1 MALLYYHLTIISSF
15 VLWGCQ
21 ILYNINKLIKQYEYQ
36 ERKELVNMDIIL
48 KSILR
53 PPNTISDRRYYNRY
67 NYDYYYGFPFTIIV
81 NSIIWYG
88 IFTLLTNIIGKTKGL
103 TTRNILFSMHYQ
115 RLMQG
120 KGKVPNNI

>member
-53 PPNTISDRRYYNRY
+53 PQIPFLIGGTIT
-67 NYDYYYGFPFTIIV
+67 GTIMITTMD
-81 NSIIWYG
+81 
-88 IFTLLTNIIGKTKGL
+88 FLLQ
-103 TTRNILFSMHYQ
+103 S
-115 RLMQG
+115 
-120 KGKVPNNI
+120 